1 MLPLEP
7 ADEVASLSAARRK
20 SATRG
25 TGATEAFEPEL
36 APAAEDRLAPVT
48 YLGGGAPAVVSAA
61 SGDIAD
67 DVDGKQ
73 EGVRKHDDVEY
84 GVEKYDADD
93 GGDEGE
99 VEVETPERV
108 AARAAAD
115 REHAEGVLRQRLRG
129 RSLSASEARAVLA
142 GTEVAE
148 NEIEEIIERFTE
160 LSYIDEGR
168 LADQIVHSH
177 HERKGLGRS
186 GVQAEMRRRGLDQD
200 LILEKLD
207 EMPDDETE
215 RAIEIACKRVGQLG
229 RLDDQT
235 IDRRLNAFLMRKG
248 YSSSIVRVA
257 VKAALAS
264 RGGSPSRVRFH

>member
-1 MLPLEP
+1 MVE
-7 ADEVASLSAARRK
+7 E
-20 SATRG
+20 
-25 TGATEAFEPEL
+25 
-36 APAAEDRLAPVT
+36 RLAPVT
-48 YLGGGAPAVVSAA
+48 YLGGVPAA
-61 SGDIAD
+61 SHGAAADSTAADSTAADSTDNADGVDGAEGSDDAD
-67 DVDGKQ
+67 DAP
-73 EGVRKHDDVEY
+73 Y
-84 GVEKYDADD
+84 GVEKYEDD
-93 GGDEGE
+93 DDDKED
-99 VEVETPERV
+99 ETPESQAARV
-108 AARAAAD
+108 AVE

-129 RSLSASEARAVLA
+129 RSLSASEARLVLA

-148 NEIEEIIERFTE
+148 HEIEKIIERFTE

-200 LILEKLD
+200 LILSKLD

-215 RAIEIACKRVGQLG
+215 RAIEIAVKRVGQLG

-248 YSSSIVRVA
+248 YSWSIVRVA

-264 RGGSPSRVRFH
+264 RGGSPSRVRFQ

>member
-1 MLPLEP
+1 MVHFEP

-20 SATRG
+20 SAARG
-25 TGATEAFEPEL
+25 TAATRPAELEASPIADEQ
-36 APAAEDRLAPVT
+36 LAPVT
-48 YLGGGAPAVVSAA
+48 YLGDGGPAASSGPAVD
-61 SGDIAD
+61 SGA
-67 DVDGKQ
+67 GA
-73 EGVRKHDDVEY
+73 GVGAGANV
-84 GVEKYDADD
+84 GADD
-93 GGDEGE
+93 GDD
-99 VEVETPERV
+99 TPEGV
-108 AARAAAD
+108 ASRAAAD

-129 RSLSASEARAVLA
+129 RSLSAAEARAVLG

-148 NEIEEIIERFTE
+148 HEIEEIIERFIE

-215 RAIEIACKRVGQLG
+215 RAIEIAVKRVGQLG

-264 RGGSPSRVRFH
+264 RGGSPSRVRFQ

>member
-1 MLPLEP
+1 MVHFEP

-20 SATRG
+20 SAARGAAATRP
-25 TGATEAFEPEL
+25 AELEA
-36 APAAEDRLAPVT
+36 APIADEQLAPVT
-48 YLGGGAPAVVSAA
+48 YLGDGGPAASSGPAVDSGAGGGADA
-61 SGDIAD
+61 GDD
-67 DVDGKQ
+67 TP
-73 EGVRKHDDVEY
+73 EGV
-84 GVEKYDADD
+84 AS
-93 GGDEGE
+93 
-99 VEVETPERV
+99 
-108 AARAAAD
+108 RAAAD

-129 RSLSASEARAVLA
+129 RSLSAAEARAVLG

-148 NEIEEIIERFTE
+148 HEIEEIIERFIE

-215 RAIEIACKRVGQLG
+215 RAIEIAVKRVGQLG

-264 RGGSPSRVRFH
+264 RGGSPSRVRFQ

>member
-1 MLPLEP
+1 MVHFEP

-20 SATRG
+20 SAARG
-25 TGATEAFEPEL
+25 TAATRPVEL
-36 APAAEDRLAPVT
+36 ETAPIADEQLAPVT
-48 YLGGGAPAVVSAA
+48 YLGDGGPAASSGPAVD
-61 SGDIAD
+61 SGAGAGAGAGAD
-67 DVDGKQ
+67 A
-73 EGVRKHDDVEY
+73 GV
-84 GVEKYDADD
+84 GADD
-93 GGDEGE
+93 GDD
-99 VEVETPERV
+99 TPEGV
-108 AARAAAD
+108 ASRAAAD

-129 RSLSASEARAVLA
+129 RSLSAAEARTVLG

-148 NEIEEIIERFTE
+148 HEIEEIIERFIE

-215 RAIEIACKRVGQLG
+215 RAIEIAVKRVGQLG

-264 RGGSPSRVRFH
+264 RGGSPSRVRFQ

>member
-1 MLPLEP
+1 MVHFEP
-7 ADEVASLSAARRK
+7 AEEVASLSAARRK
-20 SATRG
+20 SAARG
-25 TGATEAFEPEL
+25 TGTTEATEPEVV
-36 APAAEDRLAPVT
+36 PVAEDRLAPVT
-48 YLGGGAPAVVSAA
+48 YLGSGAPAVLSAA
-61 SGDIAD
+61 SGD
-67 DVDGKQ
+67 
-73 EGVRKHDDVEY
+73 
-84 GVEKYDADD
+84 
-93 GGDEGE
+93 DEGE
-99 VEVETPERV
+99 GEVAVETPERV

-148 NEIEEIIERFTE
+148 HEIEEIIERFTE

>member
-1 MLPLEP
+1 MVHFEP

-20 SATRG
+20 SVARG
-25 TGATEAFEPEL
+25 TAETRAAEPEVEPI
-36 APAAEDRLAPVT
+36 ADERLAPVT
-48 YLGGGAPAVVSAA
+48 YLGGGAVAA
-61 SGDIAD
+61 LSEAAAFIT
-67 DVDGKQ
+67 
-73 EGVRKHDDVEY
+73 ENEHF
-84 GVEKYDADD
+84 GVEKFDEDEDA
-93 GGDEGE
+93 DEGE
-99 VEVETPERV
+99 ADGTPESLAVRSAV
-108 AARAAAD
+108 E

-129 RSLSASEARAVLA
+129 RSLSASEARTVLA

-148 NEIEEIIERFTE
+148 HEIEEIIERFIE

-235 IDRRLNAFLMRKG
+235 IDRRLGAFLMRKG

-264 RGGSPSRVRFH
+264 RGGSPSRVRFQ